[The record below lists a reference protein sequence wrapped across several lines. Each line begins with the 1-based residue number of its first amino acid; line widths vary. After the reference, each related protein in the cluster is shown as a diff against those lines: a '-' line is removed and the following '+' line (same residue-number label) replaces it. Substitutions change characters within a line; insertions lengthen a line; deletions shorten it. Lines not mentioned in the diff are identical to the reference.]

1 MFEMEIP
8 DYMINE
14 INAEIADSFE
24 ALYERHLLSKKK
36 MEYKTYFHNTVADTW
51 EDLRNLMEVT
61 DETLHAVARR
71 RQVTKSRWLEKEF
84 TKDKE
89 TGFKREVDMLSYLYQ
104 KVKDTDL
111 SSFESISGA
120 KTIEEA
126 KENIKKELRCWETS
140 QDSLICD
147 FSYLEN
153 KEPWQIE
160 SALMNDARYLI
171 IKKMKEKYSKGE
183 QGTIVSLPNSITNF
197 PYDHTNRVKINHLQ
211 LEDSKYYKEVYLI
224 NDKTRFES
232 RLNVEAL
239 QEGLMQENLKLL
251 NSSDHQILFYLMS
264 LKHEALY
271 QPIPMVVEIGEI
283 VRNVYGTDGKKNYR
297 AVKESLIKMDYME
310 VRVIDESTLR
320 STKVEIFHKVTI
332 EMDEVTDKEVARII
346 FSEDLI
352 HEFVKNQTVS
362 IYKQIID
369 RFKLNSTKVLIYP
382 LQRQRI
388 YSASIEQEGNK
399 ILFSTNLSFFRGA
412 LVFGNSKRGTQIKM
426 IENALDEIMENKI
439 TLKWYERKG
448 DNFLLEF
455 YPFTE
460 KEKRDLL
467 SNNAPEKFLLNKSN
481 PTKKLTQ

>member
-1 MFEMEIP
+1 VEITE
-8 DYMINE
+8 DMIYEINNE
-14 INAEIADSFE
+14 IKDSFE
-24 ALYERHLLSKKK
+24 AIYQKYLQPKKK
-36 MEYKTYFHNTVADTW
+36 MEFERYFHSITEDTW
-51 EDLRNLMEVT
+51 EELRNLMEVT
-61 DETLHAVARR
+61 
-71 RQVTKSRWLEKEF
+71 
-84 TKDKE
+84 KE
-89 TGFKREVDMLSYLYQ
+89 TVYAIVKKREVTKRRWVQNEYKEDKLTGFQQEVAMFSYLYD
-104 KVKDTDL
+104 KYKDTDL
-111 SSFESISGA
+111 SSFERITGA
-120 KTIEEA
+120 RTVEEAEA
-126 KENIKKELRCWETS
+126 KEKRALEEWEKNHEI
-140 QDSLICD
+140 LVCD
-147 FSYLEN
+147 FPYFKFKKTN
-153 KEPWQIE
+153 QIH
-160 SALMNDARYLI
+160 SAIINDAKYLI
-171 IKKMKEKYSKGE
+171 IKKMKEKYPKGE
-183 QGTIVSLPNSITNF
+183 QGTIVSMPNSITKF
-197 PYDHTNRVKINHLQ
+197 PYDHTNRVKINQ
-211 LEDSKYYKEVYLI
+211 LSIEDSQYYKEVYFI

-283 VRNVYGTDGKKNYR
+283 VRNVYLTDGKKNYLT
-297 AVKESLIKMDYME
+297 VKESLIKMDYME

-332 EMDEVTDKEVARII
+332 EVDEVTKKEVARII

-388 YSASIEQEGNK
+388 YSASIEQEGNR
-399 ILFSTNLSFFRGA
+399 ILYNTNLSFFRGA
-412 LVFGNSKRGTQIKM
+412 LVFGSSKRGTQIKM
-426 IENALDEIMENKI
+426 IENALDEIIENKI

-481 PTKKLTQ
+481 PTKKITQ